1 MAIWF
6 FIFERLNMCTA
17 LICVSPGRASKEERL
32 FCALPRCEIYL
43 ARLFLCVNTYVP
55 QTQRWRRSG
64 DSTHLLS

>member
-6 FIFERLNMCTA
+6 FIFETLNICTA

-43 ARLFLCVNTYVP
+43 ACFISLCEHLC
-55 QTQRWRRSG
+55 
-64 DSTHLLS
+64 STGTKVEEKR